1 MLAAA
6 NPGSIKN
13 RILAALPDEEYERIR
28 PKLEVVTLENGEVLY
43 HHGDR
48 IRCVYFPNE
57 AVISNVVTLESGAT
71 VEVGPVGNEGMAGV
85 SVLLGTDNS
94 FHKVMVQVGGGAV
107 RMNAD
112 VLRSE
117 CSQCAP
123 LQTILLRYTMARHI
137 FISQSVACNRL
148 HTIEERLCRWLLAM
162 HDRAEED
169 EFELTQEMIAE
180 MLGTQRSGVTL
191 AAGALQRAG
200 LISYKRGRITILDRE
215 GLEDTS
221 CECYR
226 VVKEQFDKFL
236 IKIEHIA

>member
-1 MLAAA
+1 MTTVASSL
-6 NPGSIKN
+6 IKN
-13 RILAALPDEEYERIR
+13 RIIAALPDEEYERIR
-28 PKLEVVTLENGEVLY
+28 PKLEVVTLALGEVIY
-43 HHGDR
+43 QPGDP
-48 IRCVYFPNE
+48 IQHVYFPNE
-57 AVISNVVTLESGAT
+57 AIISSVVTLENGAT

-85 SVLLGTDNS
+85 SVLLGTDTS
-94 FHKVMVQVGGGAV
+94 FHKVLVQVDGSAI
-107 RMNAD
+107 RMSAD
-112 VLRSE
+112 VLKSE

-123 LQTILLRYTMARHI
+123 LQTLLLRYVMARHI

-162 HDRAEED
+162 HDRAEEE

-191 AAGALQRAG
+191 AAGVLQRAG
-200 LISYKRGRITILDRE
+200 LISYRRGKISILDRE
-215 GLEDTS
+215 GLEQSS
-221 CECYR
+221 CECYK